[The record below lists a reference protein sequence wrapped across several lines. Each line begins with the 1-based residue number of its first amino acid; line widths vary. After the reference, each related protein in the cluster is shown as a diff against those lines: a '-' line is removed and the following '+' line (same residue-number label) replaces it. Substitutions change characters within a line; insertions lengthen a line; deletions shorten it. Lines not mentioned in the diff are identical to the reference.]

1 MKKVFIFCFC
11 FLTFYSVTVL
21 SGEPLEVHSETGSSV
36 DYNAKEKD
44 VIVFIAQVYDKNQDK
59 MSYADL
65 IRYDFDTHKEL
76 FHAVIYRGGTS
87 WGYKTQEFSFSRP

>member
-1 MKKVFIFCFC
+1 MGY
-11 FLTFYSVTVL
+11 LTHLHTS
-21 SGEPLEVHSETGSSV
+21 SGRVPTKEGYEKYINELMRERRLT
-36 DYNAKEKD
+36 AKEKD

>member
-1 MKKVFIFCFC
+1 MQHYW
-11 FLTFYSVTVL
+11 LQ
-21 SGEPLEVHSETGSSV
+21 PLGVRSDAGSSV

-44 VIVFIAQVYDKNQDK
+44 VIVFISQVYDKNQDK

-87 WGYKTQEFSFSRP
+87 WGYQTQEFSFSRP